1 MKELQNYEL
10 QQKEIATLVQASIIP
25 VGTPPEQIKV
35 FARFCKEKGLS
46 PFSGEVHLVSYN
58 TRDGAK
64 FSRIVGIE
72 GQRKIAARTGQ
83 YAGADDAKFDLES
96 NGNYKTAVEL
106 QREKQIPMTATV
118 TVYRIIAGQRVAYTA
133 TAIWGEYAQVGKR
146 KDGTTYWMGK
156 WNPNG
161 GMPFHMLAKCAEVL
175 ALRKGF
181 ADELSGMY
189 APEEQGAWEDAPRYD
204 SPEPTSDED
213 EKETLALIEH
223 ELSQIHTV
231 EELAMYF
238 KRNPQWRADANII
251 ELFADRKNEI
261 EYAAGN

>member
-25 VGTPPEQIKV
+25 ANTPPEQIKV
-35 FARFCKEKGLS
+35 FARFCKEKWLS

-58 TRDGAK
+58 TRDGVK
-64 FSRIVGIE
+64 YSRIVGIE

-83 YAGADDAKFDLES
+83 YAGADDAKFDLDS
-96 NGNYKTAVEL
+96 SGNYKTAAEL
-106 QREKQIPMTATV
+106 MREEKTPLTATV
-118 TVYRIIAGQRVAYTA
+118 TVYRISGGQRVSYTA
-133 TAIWGEYAQVGKR
+133 TAIWGEYAQVGRR
-146 KDGTTYWMGK
+146 KDGSTYYIGK

-213 EKETLALIEH
+213 EKEALALIEH
-223 ELSQIHTV
+223 ELSQLNTV
-231 EELAMYF
+231 EDLEIYF
-238 KRNPQWRADANII
+238 KRNPQWKADAAVIQ
-251 ELFADRKNEI
+251 LFADRKNEI
-261 EYAAGN
+261 EDAAGN